1 MTQNNCERR
10 DSDGFE
16 ANEFYVVLDKVYK
29 YDPDCDLDEC
39 IDFELEHFKIKK
51 DFQYQ
56 NVKYQKLHSTN
67 GMDDIKSED
76 ALQTG
81 SVDIEVTEGVE
92 SNYIAHYGPAQHT
105 FIGHEA
111 DSQIHKKRSDSEAVY
126 NHVLNGDS
134 VSVKYKDCFDF
145 TSYEPLNDDM
155 STSLE
160 ERSHDNVNGGY
171 SSTHL
176 ADYSKDTYAYLTTTE
191 VASQYRDIL
200 KGKYIRVVLR
210 DVLKPCPE
218 TCKMK
223 YKEERLL
230 DKTCSITNHTSL
242 NQVKSSNSRDIY
254 TQKNGTVIDVID
266 FLIYGKPRSYD
277 TSKNPVK
284 ESKSASHIPHRT
296 NKRVSIS

>member
-39 IDFELEHFKIKK
+39 IGFEFERFKIKK
-51 DFQYQ
+51 EFQFQ

-67 GMDDIKSED
+67 GMDDIISD
-76 ALQTG
+76 GALQTC
-81 SVDIEVTEGVE
+81 SVDVKVTEGVE

-105 FIGHEA
+105 FKGHKT
-111 DSQIHKKRSDSEAVY
+111 DSKIHEKRSDSNAVY

-160 ERSHDNVNGGY
+160 ERSHDNVNGGN
-171 SSTHL
+171 SSAHL
-176 ADYSKDTYAYLTTTE
+176 SAYSKNTSAKLTTTE
-191 VASQYRDIL
+191 MDSQYRDIL
-200 KGKYIRVVLR
+200 NGKYIRVVLK
-210 DVLKPCPE
+210 DFLKPCPE

-223 YKEERLL
+223 YNGETLL
-230 DKTCSITNHTSL
+230 DNTCKARIFLFVVLLEFFFSFRVKGGDIKKKKALKMTS
-242 NQVKSSNSRDIY
+242 
-254 TQKNGTVIDVID
+254 
-266 FLIYGKPRSYD
+266 
-277 TSKNPVK
+277 
-284 ESKSASHIPHRT
+284 
-296 NKRVSIS
+296 